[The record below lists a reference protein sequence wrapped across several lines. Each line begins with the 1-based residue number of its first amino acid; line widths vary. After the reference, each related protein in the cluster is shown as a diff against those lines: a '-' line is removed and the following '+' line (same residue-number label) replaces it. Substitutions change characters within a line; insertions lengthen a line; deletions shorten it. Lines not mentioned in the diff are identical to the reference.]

1 MKFQVCGGLDAPDW
15 ILAEI
20 STLSKISS
28 VQIKVLAVQIIQR
41 ILDGNF
47 DYDNLWKLTTD
58 SSIGISDAKA
68 CVAALHFFL
77 SNAARF
83 DVDDGILSREL
94 QQLGLPKEHSDY
106 LCRPYEENKSALQ
119 TKFLHETL
127 QVPSLKIAGWE
138 TQSGE
143 PGSIILHMNEV
154 EKGASNGHDILLS
167 LTYEKFHLLLKELKI
182 ARSLME
188 DVS

>member
-58 SSIGISDAKA
+58 SSI
-68 CVAALHFFL
+68 
-77 SNAARF
+77 
-83 DVDDGILSREL
+83 
-94 QQLGLPKEHSDY
+94 EHSDY